1 MAMPAPASA
10 SRYKST
16 NVRTLIAGLIQRE
29 LVRTGFRIA
38 PDWGADRAARLFL
51 QPWRRPTSERSC
63 YVSRETPFAA
73 ESLLGPDASPVAA
86 WSFGPT
92 AKGTPAVLLVHG
104 WEDDH
109 LSWAPLIDRLVA
121 RGYRVIAPDLPGHGR
136 TPARLASIPVLA
148 AGVAAVAREAE
159 AIGAV
164 SPTQPFRAVIAHSL
178 GGTATLIAAA
188 EMGLRA
194 ERFAI
199 LAAPNHP
206 RLFAGAMMQMLGL
219 NRTQTERVFHAIE
232 TLIGRSM
239 DSLYLPPKLRSFTAP
254 GLILHSRDDRT
265 VPLQHSQ
272 ENAAAWPR
280 ADFRIL
286 DDLGHRR
293 LISDDGVHAM
303 LMHFV
308 ESDAPADAF
317 GGRIDAA

>member
-1 MAMPAPASA
+1 MPQTAKNRPN
-10 SRYKST
+10 KGT
-16 NVRTLIAGLIQRE
+16 NVRSLISGLIQRE
-29 LVRTGFRIA
+29 LVRAGFRIA
-38 PDWGADRAARLFL
+38 PGWAADRAARMFL
-51 QPWRRPTSERSC
+51 RPWRRPTSERSR

-73 ESLLGPDASPVAA
+73 ESPLGPVAA

-92 AKGTPAVLLVHG
+92 AKGTPAILLVHG

-109 LSWAPLIDRLVA
+109 LSWAPLIDKLVA

-136 TPARLASIPVLA
+136 TPARLTSIPVMA

-164 SPTQPFRAVIAHSL
+164 SPAQPFRAVIAHSL

-188 EMGLRA
+188 EMGLLA

-199 LAAPNHP
+199 MAAPNHP
-206 RLFAGAMMQMLGL
+206 RLFAGAMMKMMGL
-219 NRTQTERVFHAIE
+219 NRVQTERVFRAIE
-232 TLIGRSM
+232 TFVGRSM
-239 DSLYLPPKLRSFTAP
+239 DSLYLPPKLRSFTVP

-293 LISDDGVHAM
+293 LITHEGVHAM
-303 LMHFV
+303 LMHFI

-317 GGRIDAA
+317 GRRIDAA

>member
-1 MAMPAPASA
+1 MTRAGKTS
-10 SRYKST
+10 YIKST
-16 NVRTLIAGLIQRE
+16 NVRSLINALLRRE
-29 LVRTGFRIA
+29 VLRLGFRLA
-38 PDWGADRAARLFL
+38 PDWAAAFAARLFL
-51 QPWRRPTSERSC
+51 RPWRRPTSERSL

-73 ESLLGPDASPVAA
+73 ESAFGPVAA

-92 AKGTPAVLLVHG
+92 TPGTPTVLLVHG

-109 LSWAPLIDRLVA
+109 ISWAALIDKLVA

-136 TPARLASIPVLA
+136 TPAKLTSIPVMA

-159 AIGAV
+159 RIGAV
-164 SPTQPFRAVIAHSL
+164 SVAQPFHAVVAHSL

-194 ERFAI
+194 DRFAI

-219 NRTQTERVFHAIE
+219 NMAQTHKVFGTIER
-232 TLIGRSM
+232 LIGRSM
-239 DSLYLPPKLRSFTAP
+239 DSLYLPPKLRGFAQP
-254 GLILHSRDDRT
+254 GLILHSRDDRV

-286 DDLGHRR
+286 DGLGHRR
-293 LISDDGVHAM
+293 LISDDSVQAM
-303 LMHFV
+303 LLHFV
-308 ESDAPADAF
+308 ASKAPKD
-317 GGRIDAA
+317 IYSLKTDAAD